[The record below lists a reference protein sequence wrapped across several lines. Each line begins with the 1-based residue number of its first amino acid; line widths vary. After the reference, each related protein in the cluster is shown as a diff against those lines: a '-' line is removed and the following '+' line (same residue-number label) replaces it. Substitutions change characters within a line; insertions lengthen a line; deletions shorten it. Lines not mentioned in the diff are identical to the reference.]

1 MQLKTVSLNHQSM
14 TGNSS
19 RTRENP
25 NTNSNTQVE
34 LDASE
39 SAADQVDG
47 DAISNHICKTDGDP
61 PPKKK
66 IKRLVPFSIQAPLPA
81 EGYVRLSQILNPVG
95 PIPISESEW
104 WARVKSGKYPKPTK
118 HFGPGI
124 SAWNVKQIRALYPE
138 ETEPE
143 ENKATKVG
151 GE

>member
-1 MQLKTVSLNHQSM
+1 MQLKTVPINNQRTSSKSKKPPAGPNA
-14 TGNSS
+14 NSGIQP
-19 RTRENP
+19 TVDATEDLEFQVGD
-25 NTNSNTQVE
+25 NSIY
-34 LDASE
+34 
-39 SAADQVDG
+39 SAT
-47 DAISNHICKTDGDP
+47 CKSDNDP
-61 PPKKK
+61 QFKKK

-138 ETEPE
+138 ESEQE
-143 ENKATKVG
+143 EKKATKVG